1 MGLILQWIVFPF
13 LLMVGV
19 AWFMLLMEGGFLPNS
34 KEKKRISENQKA
46 MNKKIQKYFN
56 TRYKNPL
63 TVEMPLSME
72 DQHKSWLHDR
82 MKSFESNFFN
92 FDIKTAKIKE
102 PMFKHL
108 KDYQNICKHIKH
120 PQNKKLISEW
130 KKNS

>member
-13 LLMVGV
+13 LLIVGV

-82 MKSFESNFFN
+82 VKSFESNFFN

-108 KDYQNICKHIKH
+108 KDYQ
-120 PQNKKLISEW
+120 
-130 KKNS
+130 